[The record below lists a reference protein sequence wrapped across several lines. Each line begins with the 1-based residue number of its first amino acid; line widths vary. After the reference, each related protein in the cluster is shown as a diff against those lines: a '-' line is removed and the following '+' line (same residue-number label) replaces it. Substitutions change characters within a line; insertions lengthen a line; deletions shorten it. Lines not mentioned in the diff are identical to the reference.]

1 MYTKNQNFIDAFLN
15 TDGSIRDDR
24 LLDAKVDVYY
34 SDMGEDKVFT
44 FSSRDILQSMKI
56 NENLMNGEYFSIG
69 SACSNQITLN
79 LLFDSLLPEITQE
92 AKTALKSKNKII
104 PYIGICV
111 DESTMEFE
119 YIPMGVYFIYN
130 ATLSSKFKTCTI
142 TAYDQMYY
150 LDELPSEELTSA
162 LYNVILTPDISSVLK
177 NENNLTYQILKTIG
191 DKYGFELDESILKII
206 GRSITDSSTNQPMY
220 NTFYM
225 SKGTI
230 RTNGTPF
237 PTDDCTVRQYIAYIA
252 GGGGYNA
259 YFNRDGKFVLRGR
272 YFKDGTEFDKNN
284 EQDVIDDSKETKNIL
299 NLYEND
305 AFDIQSSL
313 DPITFGAV
321 NISYKIFDDETTAKA
336 YFAWIGPLHSTT
348 ASEVKYLGVYIFP
361 RLAQWLAEKYYGKY
375 SESYI
380 RQYYPT
386 TVKWRCCPFTECGDT
401 LILKVNGEEDIH
413 IPVMEQEII
422 FAGGLQS
429 TVKSLGESKEDTA
442 FRQNTDEASGG
453 IIASSGNIAGFSIQ
467 PRLLKKTFTY
477 ETGVDDSGNPI
488 TQNTT
493 IQIGHEGGS
502 ENAKY
507 IMTLQENKD
516 SSYSYALHSN
526 GDIECGNITL
536 APGCRINYSD
546 PLNEDDVLYRYQAD
560 NGLLKYLTV
569 VYLRSADG
577 KPASIS
583 KQKNGIVL
591 AFSRLRSDGTPDPF
605 EINYCFIPKQAL
617 VLSTVGNTAGSY
629 IIHTTLHMSTAD
641 FSYVGSKRIYILD
654 GETVYGEYVTR
665 IGGEKSNDVDINVSS
680 GTKSGITYNNANW
693 VLYRAYGV

>member
-1 MYTKNQNFIDAFLN
+1 MYTKNQNFINAFLN
-15 TDGSIRDDR
+15 TDGSISDDR

-56 NENLMNGEYFSIG
+56 NENLMSGEYFSIG

-79 LLFDSLLPEITQE
+79 LLFDSLLPEITRE

-142 TAYDQMYY
+142 TAYDKMYY
-150 LDELPSEELTSA
+150 LDELPSEELTTAITNLIQSDKTSNVLTDSRNLVYSILSA
-162 LYNVILTPDISSVLK
+162 IGEEYN
-177 NENNLTYQILKTIG
+177 
-191 DKYGFELDESILKII
+191 FELDESVLRII
-206 GRSITDSSTNQPMY
+206 GESINKTSTNQPQY

-225 SKGTI
+225 SKATVLL
-230 RTNGTPF
+230 NGTPF

-252 GGGGYNA
+252 GSGGYNA
-259 YFNRDGKFVLRGR
+259 YFNREGEFVFRGR
-272 YFKDGTEFDKNN
+272 YNKNGTEFDKP
-284 EQDVIDDSKETKNIL
+284 EESDSKNVL

-313 DPITFGAV
+313 DPVTFGAV

-336 YFAWIGPLHSTT
+336 YFAWIGSLHSTT

-361 RLAQWLAEKYYGKY
+361 RLAPWLAERYAN
-375 SESYI
+375 SYI
-380 RQYYPT
+380 RQYHPA

-401 LILKVNGEEDIH
+401 LILKVNGEEDVY
-413 IPVMEQEII
+413 IPVMEQEIV
-422 FAGGLQS
+422 FAGGLQG

-442 FRQNTDEASGG
+442 FRQNADEASGG

-507 IMTLQENKD
+507 IMTLKGNEENAE
-516 SSYSYALHSN
+516 YSYALHSN

-536 APGCRINYSD
+536 APGCTISYSD

-617 VLSTVGNTAGSY
+617 VLSTVGNTTGSY
-629 IIHTTLHMSTAD
+629 MIHTTLHMSTAD

-693 VLYRAYGV
+693 VLYRVYGV